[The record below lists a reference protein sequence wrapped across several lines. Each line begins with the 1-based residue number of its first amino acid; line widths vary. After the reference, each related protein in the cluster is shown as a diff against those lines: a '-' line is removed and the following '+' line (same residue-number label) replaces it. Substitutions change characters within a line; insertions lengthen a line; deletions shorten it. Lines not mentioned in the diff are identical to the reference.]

1 MDTQVKKHALKK
13 KPDIKPMNF
22 IRGNEFIV
30 KRYNNLASILH
41 IKISMNDLIENH
53 FHGKINR
60 IYDSEDNI
68 LQYKGDTQE
77 LLDFWTKEY
86 EKLFD
91 KIPASQKTP
100 YTSQELID
108 ALDHGI

>member
-1 MDTQVKKHALKK
+1 MDTQVKKQALKK
-13 KPDIKPMNF
+13 KPFIKPMNF
-22 IRGNEFIV
+22 IRGNELMV

-41 IKISMNDLIENH
+41 IKISMNDLIENY
-53 FHGKINR
+53 FHGKINY
-60 IYDSEDNI
+60 IYDSEANI